1 MILMSKKNKIPAV
14 KICTFIKTITMKR
27 IINTMALLAFCFL
40 MMQLNASAQKTV
52 VKPVAKAKPAVTNT
66 KIKNNVQLK
75 TVGFKISEAYL
86 VFDDGTPVPADNKVE
101 LNQNVNLLLIIDGG
115 WKVKDSLVYPGASE
129 KIALNTGYLVLKED
143 DLFASYDA
151 TGVSA
156 TDARYITLKA
166 VITELD
172 DKKKFIIVSFKVWDK
187 KSTSNVSGSYKLFI
201 K

>member
-1 MILMSKKNKIPAV
+1 MSKKNQILAV
-14 KICTFIKTITMKR
+14 KICTFIKTTTMKR
-27 IINTMALLAFCFL
+27 IINTMTLIAFCFL
-40 MMQLNASAQKTV
+40 MMHLSASAQKTV
-52 VKPVAKAKPAVTNT
+52 TKTAVKAKPAVTVT
-66 KIKNNVQLK
+66 KIKNNIQLK
-75 TVGFKISEAYL
+75 AVGFKISEAYL
-86 VFDDGTPVPADNKVE
+86 SFDDGTPVPADNKVE

-129 KIALNTGYLVLKED
+129 KIVLNTGYVVLKED

-156 TDARYITLKA
+156 ADARYITLKA

-172 DKKKFIIVSFKVWDK
+172 DKKKYMIISFKVWDK

>member
-1 MILMSKKNKIPAV
+1 MKSIIKAAAV
-14 KICTFIKTITMKR
+14 
-27 IINTMALLAFCFL
+27 AFCFF
-40 MMQLNASAQKTV
+40 MMHLSASAQKTV
-52 VKPVAKAKPAVTNT
+52 AKPVVKAKSAAAGT
-66 KIKNNVQLK
+66 KVRNNVQLK
-75 TVGFKISEAYL
+75 TIGFKISEAYL
-86 VFDDGTPVPADNKVE
+86 VFDDGTTVPADNKVE

-129 KIALNTGYLVLKED
+129 KITLNTGYLVLKED